1 MDWRTAMHEIRAT
14 DGGIVTVERI
24 TRSLWRLTFEDGH
37 SFDLSTKAAETMRH
51 TLHNS
56 GWSE

>member
-1 MDWRTAMHEIRAT
+1 MHEIRAT

>member
-1 MDWRTAMHEIRAT
+1 MHEIRST

-24 TRSLWRLTFEDGH
+24 TRSLWRLTFEDGR

-51 TLHNS
+51 ALHAS
-56 GWSE
+56 GWTE